1 MSFAR
6 IRYFLVFLSIFITT
20 GSMTAL
26 AQHPQ
31 DNHHNDLSSPY
42 AEQLNSPIRGLNAEE
57 IDNLLEGKG
66 AGYAR
71 MAELNSYPGPRHV
84 LDLRSQLNLS
94 ATQIEEIQ
102 KVFNQM
108 QSEAK
113 SFGRTIVAKE
123 QELSEAFAT
132 KKITDVRL
140 QDKTNE
146 LARLYGKLR
155 SVHLQA
161 HLQITPLLSAEQ
173 IQKYN
178 RIRGYE
184 QNK

>member
-6 IRYFLVFLSIFITT
+6 IKYSLFLLSIFITT
-20 GSMTAL
+20 GSVTVL
-26 AQHPQ
+26 AQHSQ
-31 DNHHNDLSSPY
+31 DNHYNDLSSPY
-42 AEQLNSPIRGLNAEE
+42 IEQLTSPIRGLNAEE

-84 LDLRSQLNLS
+84 LDLQSQLNLS

-102 KVFNQM
+102 KIFNQM

-113 SFGRTIVAKE
+113 SFGRTIVTKE
-123 QELSEAFAT
+123 RELSEAFAT
-132 KKITDVRL
+132 KKITDARL

-161 HLQITPLLSAEQ
+161 HLQITPLLSVEQ
-173 IQKYN
+173 IQKYD

-184 QNK
+184 QDN

>member
-1 MSFAR
+1 
-6 IRYFLVFLSIFITT
+6 
-20 GSMTAL
+20 
-26 AQHPQ
+26 
-31 DNHHNDLSSPY
+31 
-42 AEQLNSPIRGLNAEE
+42 
-57 IDNLLEGKG
+57 
-66 AGYAR
+66 

-113 SFGRTIVAKE
+113 SLGRTIIAKE

-132 KKITDVRL
+132 EKITDARL

-146 LARLYGKLR
+146 LAQLYGKLR
-155 SVHLQA
+155 STHLQA
-161 HLQITPLLSAEQ
+161 HLQITPLLSTEQ
-173 IQKYN
+173 IRKYD

-184 QNK
+184 QDK

>member
-1 MSFAR
+1 
-6 IRYFLVFLSIFITT
+6 
-20 GSMTAL
+20 MTAL

-31 DNHHNDLSSPY
+31 DNHYNDLNSPY
-42 AEQLNSPIRGLNAEE
+42 AEQLNSPVRGLNAEE
-57 IDNLLEGKG
+57 VDNLLEGKG

-94 ATQIEEIQ
+94 ATQIEKIQ
-102 KVFNQM
+102 KAFNQM

-113 SFGRTIVAKE
+113 SLGQTIVAKE
-123 QELSEAFAT
+123 QELSEAFTT
-132 KKITDVRL
+132 KKITNVQL
-140 QDKTNE
+140 HNKTNE

-155 SVHLQA
+155 SIHLQA
-161 HLQITPLLSAEQ
+161 HLQITPLLSVEQ
-173 IQKYN
+173 IRKYD

-184 QNK
+184 QDN